1 MNFKRALGMG
11 ALIWVFAFMVISIV
25 MFLPWFK
32 EGNLRVMIAWWVAEI
47 PVVLLL
53 AKWYFKQRRPN
64 FKEGFLVGLVAISV
78 GVVLDSIFTVP
89 LFVQANYAE
98 FYGNWTLY
106 IGYAE
111 FLVLSTLAGW
121 EFDGPV
127 AKTGGKTDVT
137 ESAVDKAQV

>member
-11 ALIWVFAFMVISIV
+11 ALIWVFAFVVVSIV

-32 EGNLRVMIAWWVAEI
+32 DDNLRVMIAWWVVEI

-64 FKEGFLVGLVAISV
+64 LKEGFLVGLVALLAGAI
-78 GVVLDSIFTVP
+78 LDSVITIP
-89 LFVQANYAE
+89 LFIQADYAK
-98 FYGNWTLY
+98 FFGNWTLY
-106 IGYAE
+106 VGYAE
-111 FLVLSTLAGW
+111 FLILTTVAGW

-127 AKTGGKTDVT
+127 TKTEAQPVNSG
-137 ESAVDKAQV
+137 SAIDKEQV

>member
-11 ALIWVFAFMVISIV
+11 ALIWVFTFVVISIV

-32 EGNLRVMIAWWVAEI
+32 ESNLRIMMAWWVVEI

-64 FKEGFLVGLVAISV
+64 LKEGFLAGLVALLV
-78 GVVLDSIFTVP
+78 GVVLDSIITVP
-89 LFVQANYAE
+89 LFVQADYVK

-127 AKTGGKTDVT
+127 AKIGDKPEVA
-137 ESAVDKAQV
+137 ESAVDKS